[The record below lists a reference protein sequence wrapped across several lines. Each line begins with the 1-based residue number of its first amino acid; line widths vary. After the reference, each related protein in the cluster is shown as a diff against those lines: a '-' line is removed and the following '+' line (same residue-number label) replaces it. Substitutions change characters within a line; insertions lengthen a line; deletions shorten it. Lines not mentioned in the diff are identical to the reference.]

1 MKIAV
6 QPARCATLSP
16 APPGASF
23 LHPFLR
29 LFLRR
34 LACRM
39 LPAAALLPAACP
51 AADLRIGMIGLDTSH
66 VSAFT
71 KVLNDPA
78 DKNHVAGARVVAAFK
93 GGSPD
98 IASSRDR
105 VDKFTEELT
114 TKYGVKLVD
123 SIEDL
128 CRQVDCVML
137 ESVDGRPHLAQA
149 RPVILAGKPLFIDKP
164 MAVSLKDALEIFRL
178 ARAHKVPVF
187 SASSLRFGTDTQ
199 AVRAGS
205 VGRVLGAETFSPVN
219 VEPTHPELFWYGIH
233 GVESLF
239 TVMGPGCVSVTRGT
253 AADGGVEVTGTW
265 ADGRTGVF
273 RQAPGNKGYG
283 GRVRGEKG
291 ESPAGGYDGYAP
303 LLVEVIRFFQS
314 GVAPVPERETV
325 EILAFM
331 EASDESK
338 RLDGKPVR
346 IEDVIRKAEGR

>member
-1 MKIAV
+1 MKTLNCVLPLAV
-6 QPARCATLSP
+6 L
-16 APPGASF
+16 
-23 LHPFLR
+23 
-29 LFLRR
+29 
-34 LACRM
+34 
-39 LPAAALLPAACP
+39 LPAAACL

-66 VSAFT
+66 VSAFS

-78 DKNHVAGARVVAAFK
+78 DKNHVPGARVVAAFK

-123 SIEDL
+123 SIEEL
-128 CRQVDCVML
+128 CKQVDCVML

-149 RPVILAGKPLFIDKP
+149 RPVIEAGKPLFIDKP
-164 MAVSLKDALEIFRL
+164 MAASLKDALEIFRL
-178 ARAHKVPVF
+178 AREKKVPVF
-187 SASSLRFGTDTQ
+187 SASSLRFGKDTQ
-199 AVRAGS
+199 SVRNGS
-205 VGRVLGAETFSPVN
+205 IGKVLGAETFSPVN

-239 TVMGPGCVSVTRGT
+239 AVMGPGCVSVTRGT
-253 AADGGVEVTGTW
+253 AADGGIEVTGTW
-265 ADGRTGVF
+265 KDGRTGIF

-283 GRVRGEKG
+283 GKARGEKG
-291 ESPAGGYDGYAP
+291 EAPAGVYDGYAP
-303 LLVEVIRFFQS
+303 LLVEVIKFFQT
-314 GVAPVPERETV
+314 GAVPFPGRETV

-338 RLDGKPVR
+338 RLDGKPAL
-346 IEDVIRKAEGR
+346 IEDAIRKAAGE

>member
-1 MKIAV
+1 MKTLNCVLPLAV
-6 QPARCATLSP
+6 
-16 APPGASF
+16 
-23 LHPFLR
+23 
-29 LFLRR
+29 
-34 LACRM
+34 
-39 LPAAALLPAACP
+39 LLPAACL
-51 AADLRIGMIGLDTSH
+51 AADLRIGLIGLDTSH

-78 DKNHVAGARVVAAFK
+78 DKNHVPGARVVAAFK

-123 SIEDL
+123 SIEEL
-128 CRQVDCVML
+128 CKQVDAVML

-149 RPVILAGKPLFIDKP
+149 RPVIEAGRPLFIDKP
-164 MAVSLKDALEIFRL
+164 MAASLKDALEIFRL
-178 ARAHKVPVF
+178 ARERKVPVF
-187 SASSLRFGTDTQ
+187 SASSLRFGKETQ
-199 AVRAGS
+199 AARNGA
-205 VGRVLGAETFSPVN
+205 VGKVLGAETFSPVN

-239 TVMGPGCVSVTRGT
+239 AVMGPGCVSVKRGT
-253 AADGGVEVTGTW
+253 SADGGIEVTGTW
-265 ADGRTGVF
+265 KDGRTGIF

-283 GRVRGEKG
+283 GKARGEKG
-291 ESPAGGYDGYAP
+291 EAPAGTYDGYAP
-303 LLVEVIRFFQS
+303 LLVEVIKFFQT
-314 GVAPVPERETV
+314 GVVPVPERETV

-338 RLDGKPVR
+338 RLDGKPAL
-346 IEDVIRKAEGR
+346 IEDMIRKAATP